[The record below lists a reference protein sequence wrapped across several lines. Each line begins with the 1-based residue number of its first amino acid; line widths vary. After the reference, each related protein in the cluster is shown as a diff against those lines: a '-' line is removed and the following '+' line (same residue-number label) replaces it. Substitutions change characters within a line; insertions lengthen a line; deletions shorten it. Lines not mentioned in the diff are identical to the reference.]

1 MFGEVGKIENNLLY
15 PKEEEVT
22 NVQEIDDALSSNIF
36 NVMLSRRSQ
45 RRFENKAVEDSKIEM
60 LYAAAD
66 TAPTAGGFQGFEI
79 YHVKRQDIKLKLV
92 DAANKRAICKRPRGP
107 CLLYES

>member
-1 MFGEVGKIENNLLY
+1 MMSYPKDVFSRMFGEVGKIENNLLY

-45 RRFENKAVEDSKIEM
+45 RRFENKAS
-60 LYAAAD
+60 
-66 TAPTAGGFQGFEI
+66 
-79 YHVKRQDIKLKLV
+79 
-92 DAANKRAICKRPRGP
+92 
-107 CLLYES
+107 

>member
-15 PKEEEVT
+15 PKEEEES

-45 RRFENKAVEDSKIEM
+45 RRFENKAV
-60 LYAAAD
+60 
-66 TAPTAGGFQGFEI
+66 
-79 YHVKRQDIKLKLV
+79 
-92 DAANKRAICKRPRGP
+92 
-107 CLLYES
+107 